1 MIEAVNQNKNVKKL
15 NIGVLTDNG
24 LALMADLLR
33 QNDSLDELKI
43 KETSDP

>member
-15 NIGVLTDNG
+15 NIGVLTDSG